1 MSHAEL
7 TTQEARLARRSVAR
21 AVIIEAGRRLA
32 LRDGVDELSLSAV
45 ATEAGFNPS
54 TVFGHFRNKDE
65 LLLAIVAQDLGEL
78 AALMRA
84 SSLDTRAANLVPP
97 PEMHEASLLGGNA
110 QEEGGSSPEELSKPS
125 DWAESA
131 TVSDEEGA
139 TDRESTQRPAVDVW
153 LERRLRMFERGLA
166 DLEYRLKDTESAA
179 TRASA
184 LSEQTAKTV
193 FDRIE
198 AFEREQRAATESLTA
213 RMEET
218 ERRQRGVT
226 AEMRAAVNDAATRV
240 EILEAA
246 RRADHDI

>member
-7 TTQEARLARRSVAR
+7 ITQEARLARRSVAR

-45 ATEAGFNPS
+45 AAEAGFNPS

-65 LLLAIVAQDLGEL
+65 LLLAIVAQDLGTL

-84 SSLDTRAANLVPP
+84 SSLDTRSMDPGAASPVSP
-97 PEMHEASLLGGNA
+97 PETHEAVSASNA
-110 QEEGGSSPEELSKPS
+110 QGEGASSPEAESKPA

-131 TVSDEEGA
+131 EARNEEGA
-139 TDRESTQRPAVDVW
+139 VYRESAQRAAVDLW
-153 LERRLRMFERGLA
+153 LERRLRIFERGLA
-166 DLEYRLKDTESAA
+166 DLECRLTDAETAA
-179 TRASA
+179 TRAST
-184 LSEQTAKTV
+184 LSEETAKTL

-198 AFEREQRAATESLTA
+198 AFEREQRGAAQSLGA

-218 ERRQRGVT
+218 ERRQRGAT
-226 AEMRAAVNDAATRV
+226 AEMRAAVNDAATR
-240 EILEAA
+240 I
-246 RRADHDI
+246 